1 MSLHATSNISLQDA
15 VQEAEDRF
23 VAANPES
30 RSAWQD
36 ACTVMPGGN
45 TRTVLYFDPFP
56 LTLVRGEGAMVHD
69 ADGHAYLD
77 FLGEYT
83 CGLLGHSNSVVKAAL
98 EKKLQNGIN
107 MGGPG
112 IHDAAF
118 AAALCNRF
126 PSLDR
131 VRFCNS
137 GTEANLLALN
147 TARAWTGRDVI
158 MVFDGAYHGSGLS
171 FPKGG
176 SNFGLPFDFIT
187 CSYNDTAKA
196 SALIAQHKDTLAA
209 ILIEPMLG
217 SGGCVPGNI
226 DFLTMLQTESQA
238 CGALFILDEVM
249 TSRLSPGGLQQK
261 LGLAPDLTTLGK
273 YLGGGMSF
281 GAFGGRAEIMDRF
294 DPREP
299 DAWMHAGTFNNN
311 VLTMAAGLAAVTE
324 VLTDDALARVNDL
337 GDQLR
342 DQLNAVANKAG
353 VPINVTGIG
362 SLMTIHVKD
371 NDPDL
376 LKLLQL
382 DLIAAGQYIAR
393 RGMIVLSLPMTEAD
407 TIGLV
412 DAFAEFVDSRSGLL
426 KGQI

>member
-1 MSLHATSNISLQDA
+1 MNQPATRNISLQDA
-15 VQEAEDRF
+15 VQEAEAGF
-23 VAANPES
+23 KAANPGSEA
-30 RSAWQD
+30 AWQE
-36 ACTVMPGGN
+36 ACASMPGGN

-56 LTLVRGEGAMVHD
+56 LTLVRGEGARVED
-69 ADGHAYLD
+69 ADGHSYVD

-83 CGLLGHSNSVVKAAL
+83 CGLLGHSNANVKAAL
-98 EKKLQNGIN
+98 EKKLQDGIN

-118 AAALCNRF
+118 AAALCDRF
-126 PSLDR
+126 PSLQR

-147 TARAWTGRDVI
+147 TARAWTGRDTI
-158 MVFDGAYHGSGLS
+158 MVFEGAYHGSGLS
-171 FPKGG
+171 FPPGG
-176 SNFGLPFDFIT
+176 SNFGLPFDTIA
-187 CSYNDTAKA
+187 CPYNDTDAA
-196 SALIAQHKDTLAA
+196 RTLIAQNSDRLAA

-226 DFLTMLQTESQA
+226 EFLKTLQAGAKE

-261 LGLAPDLTTLGK
+261 LGLQPDLTTLGK

-281 GAFGGRAEIMDRF
+281 GAFGGRSDIMDRF

-324 VLTDDALARVNDL
+324 VLTDDALNQVNAL
-337 GDQLR
+337 GDELR
-342 DQLNAVANKAG
+342 YRLNTVADSAG
-353 VPINVTGIG
+353 APVRVTGEG
-362 SLMTIHVKD
+362 SLMTIHF
-371 NDPDL
+371 NSGSLDL
-376 LKLLQL
+376 LKLLQF

-393 RGMIVLSLPMTEAD
+393 RGMVVLSLPITETD
-407 TIGLV
+407 TGGLV
-412 DAFAEFVDSRSGLL
+412 DAFAEFIDSRSGLL
-426 KGQI
+426 GS